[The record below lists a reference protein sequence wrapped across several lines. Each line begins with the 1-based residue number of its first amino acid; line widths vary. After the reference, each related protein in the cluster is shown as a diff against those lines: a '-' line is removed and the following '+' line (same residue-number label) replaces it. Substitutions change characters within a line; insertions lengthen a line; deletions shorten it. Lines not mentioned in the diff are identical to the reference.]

1 MVNLNLSG
9 MVKREVALMWISRS
23 KYNELQR
30 IERRYETL
38 LQVECRRLR
47 SEDSYRNLLHECE
60 KQLEQYK
67 QKYTDEVQKRLELA
81 ELVDRLSNT
90 KEME

>member
-1 MVNLNLSG
+1 
-9 MVKREVALMWISRS
+9 MWISRS
-23 KYNELQR
+23 RYNELQR

-38 LQVECRRLR
+38 LQVEYRRHR

-67 QKYTDEVQKRLELA
+67 HKYADEVQKRLELT
-81 ELVDRLSNT
+81 ELVNHLSNT
-90 KEME
+90 REVE